1 MYKDHARKL
10 QLPSKEWF
18 LGSTKK
24 LALQIEAK
32 RMAKNLLRRQI
43 KHCSRDENNLIKT
56 LQKEKEKVTA
66 N

>member
-1 MYKDHARKL
+1 
-10 QLPSKEWF
+10 